1 MSKYPFHRSA
11 TEEDYRKLQNY
22 SIGTFHR
29 ISALTGKVELVPLD
43 ASDRMQ
49 EALDAVEISLKE
61 AREEIAIH
69 MAEHPNLSQQVETY
83 PQEAFR
89 RLSKLKG
96 NKEGES

>member
-1 MSKYPFHRSA
+1 MELIPIARPDTLSNWLNRRINMSKYPFHRSA

-49 EALDAVEISLKE
+49 EALDAVEISLK
-61 AREEIAIH
+61 
-69 MAEHPNLSQQVETY
+69 
-83 PQEAFR
+83 
-89 RLSKLKG
+89 
-96 NKEGES
+96 